1 MQDFTRRLLAE
12 QNDMYEVSLAADRE
26 RAQRVEEES
35 RKAEEERK
43 ALEEAEE
50 KARRAR
56 REAKR
61 GALPAEPALDA
72 AGGVAL
78 VRVRLPDGSNC
89 SRRFLGS
96 HTIGHVFD
104 LVYSLE
110 STNYAKFDLVNN
122 CPRQVYSSPDFG
134 TIHSLCE
141 CPAFCPCRFDLV
153 NNCPR
158 FGLVSNYPW
167 QVYSSPECGTRHNL
181 CDFLPFALAGSS
193 SSATAPGLTSSA
205 TAPGEF
211 TAHMSSVQETT
222 YASVLPFAHAGS
234 TSSATTPDKFDL
246 VSNCPRR
253 EYSSPQYN
261 TQLMFDI
268 VSNYPR
274 QVYTSPEHDGTTL
287 EAAGF
292 VPTGNLF
299 VQPVE

>member
-12 QNDMYEVSLAADRE
+12 QNDVYEVSLAADHE

-43 ALEEAEE
+43 ALKEAEE
-50 KARRAR
+50 KAR

-153 NNCPR
+153 SNCPR
-158 FGLVSNYPW
+158 FGLVSNYLW

-193 SSATAPGLTSSA
+193 SSATAPGENTAHLSAVQYTTYASVLPSAHAGLTSSA
-205 TAPGEF
+205 TAP
-211 TAHMSSVQETT
+211 
-222 YASVLPFAHAGS
+222 GS
-234 TSSATTPDKFDL
+234 TSSATTPDKCTAHLSAVEDATCAISCLLPLQKVAAILKRPHFESAHKFL
-246 VSNCPRR
+246 NPT
-253 EYSSPQYN
+253 SSDVEPHGSEV
-261 TQLMFDI
+261 FGDC
-268 VSNYPR
+268 
-274 QVYTSPEHDGTTL
+274 TSY
-287 EAAGF
+287 
-292 VPTGNLF
+292 
-299 VQPVE
+299 